1 MELGELGDRLF
12 RLHAKLIIAVFLAG
26 LLGGLGVHMLQDKPQ
41 YQANVVFTMGAAD
54 PQNAQN
60 AAVLADT
67 ARGIAT
73 GPQLVATAIKQAGV
87 SRNMT
92 AVATAV
98 NVQTLGSSG
107 VLILSVTD
115 RDPQVAV
122 KLANALAEGVVN
134 TRVALIQN
142 GLASSLQGLTQ
153 QEAATNAQIQRLNTR
168 IGNLS
173 AKIAAASPQA
183 SGQAP
188 AVAELTQLQARL
200 TSLQVAATQIAVQRN
215 QLQAQ
220 RGPKTTVLDKAVS
233 AMSVRGRGLI
243 DALLGGILGLV
254 CGIAIAGAREMMR
267 PSLVGAGAISRAIG
281 APLLGEMSTPPDS
294 WTLAA
299 LPDAGT
305 YIELAADAQ
314 HAQEVRFAALDPN
327 GRHRARMRML
337 EGPLHRLMFNRPR
350 TSKPLSE
357 TPHDGPP
364 GELMPAAVATA
375 LSVTDPDGKNAPRT
389 GLVVAIPRV
398 LKVAD
403 VDAVTNF
410 LWISGW
416 TLLGVIVHT
425 PPRKT
430 IMTIRRGTR
439 SADSPDGSSV
449 AKQVEV
455 DA

>member
-1 MELGELGDRLF
+1 MELRELGDRLF

-26 LLGGLGVHMLQDKPQ
+26 LLGGLGVHLLRDKPQ
-41 YQANVVFTMGAAD
+41 YQANVLFTMGAAD
-54 PQNAQN
+54 PQNAEN

-67 ARGIAT
+67 AHGIAT
-73 GPQLVATAIKQAGV
+73 GPQLVATAINQAGAT
-87 SRNMT
+87 RNIT

-98 NVQTLGSSG
+98 NVQTLGSSA
-107 VLILSVTD
+107 VLVLSVTD
-115 RDPQVAV
+115 TDPQVAV

-142 GLASSLQGLTQ
+142 GLASSLQGLTH
-153 QEAATNAQIQRLNTR
+153 QEAATNAQIRRLNTR

-173 AKIAAASPQA
+173 AEIAASSPKA
-183 SGQAP
+183 NGQAP

-200 TSLQVAATQIAVQRN
+200 TSLQDAATQIAVQRN
-215 QLQAQ
+215 ELQAQ
-220 RGPKTTVLDKAVS
+220 RGPKTTVLDKAV
-233 AMSVRGRGLI
+233 AAVSVRGRGLI

-254 CGIAIAGAREMMR
+254 GGIAIAGAREMMR

-281 APLLGEMSTPPDS
+281 TPLLGEMSTPPGR

-337 EGPLHRLMFNRPR
+337 EGPLHRLMFNRSR
-350 TSKPLSE
+350 TRKPPAE
-357 TPHDGPP
+357 TPHDGPSA
-364 GELMPAAVATA
+364 ELMPAAEAIIPSA
-375 LSVTDPDGKNAPRT
+375 DDPDRNNSPHI
-389 GLVVAIPRV
+389 GLVVAIPKV

-410 LWISGW
+410 IWISGW
-416 TLLGVIVHT
+416 TLLGVIVYS
-425 PPRKT
+425 PPRKRIT
-430 IMTIRRGTR
+430 TIRRGTG
-439 SADSPDGSSV
+439 SAGSPDDSSV